1 MSNTPVDLH
10 FCDVAGHDRVLHT
23 MTTDG
28 HGWHLRALLA
38 RGMFTRHCHSWQ
50 AVERTVNLLHRHA
63 HENVPARQ
71 SSPAASVAAM
81 LACLIVMGTTAWAQ
95 VPSPA
100 DDAVAVF
107 TAATHQYAVTH
118 RRIEQQLPPMAVTA
132 NPAEI
137 YRAIEQMA
145 AAMKA
150 ARPNA
155 RQGDFFAPPLA
166 PLLRTRIA
174 MALVTHGFTR
184 EDVRIAELAEGIDST
199 KLTLRVNE
207 RFPWVFASPMFPCI
221 VAALPALPPE
231 LQYRIVGDS
240 LALIDVHAGL
250 ILDVLPDALRG
261 AASTNH

>member
-1 MSNTPVDLH
+1 VSNTPVDLH

-50 AVERTVNLLHRHA
+50 AVERTVNWLHRHA
-63 HENVPARQ
+63 
-71 SSPAASVAAM
+71 VAAM

-174 MALVTHGFTR
+174 TALVTHGFTR

-261 AASTNH
+261 AASTDR